1 MEDGLFYLLQGKK
14 NKQEVASLISCND
27 RTRQYGLSLS
37 EDEAAE
43 LVVCRNDSLKKH
55 QRVELGKGILDKL
68 IYAFCDSQYIDQ
80 SNYLDTLEQ
89 LQDIFY
95 EFKNLSM
102 DKLTDD
108 ELLDFMR
115 EQFEGVC
122 FGDLEYL
129 EDTCLDRFATAI
141 RAGYTGYQKSGG
153 RGGYSRLSEE
163 QRWDKSV
170 YMEVVKELFW

>member
-1 MEDGLFYLLQGKK
+1 MEEGLFYLLQNKK
-14 NKQEVASLISCND
+14 KQEEVTSLILCND
-27 RTRQYGLSLS
+27 KTQQYGLSLS
-37 EDEAAE
+37 EAEAGE
-43 LVVCRNDSLKKH
+43 LVVCRNDSLKKY
-55 QRVELGKGILDKL
+55 QRVEFGAGILDKL
-68 IYAFCDSQYIDQ
+68 IYTFCDSQYINQD
-80 SNYLDTLEQ
+80 NYLDTLEQ

-141 RAGYTGYQKSGG
+141 RAGYTGYQQSGG
-153 RGGYSRLSEE
+153 SGKYSRLSEE